1 MASSQPLAEV
11 SRSSPALAACP
22 CCGLVQRTPAVL
34 PRQRLRCARCHTRLA
49 HRAGRRRASG
59 RTALLALSAL
69 LLYPVAILLPIMR
82 VETFGTVSEASVW
95 SGGLALL
102 SDGQYVVGVVV
113 LLCSVVLP
121 LLKLSALLVLAAG
134 GPGLA
139 HRARA
144 STWHVVEWTGR
155 WGMLDVLLVAILVAI
170 LKLGHSLQLQAGAGA
185 LAFTA
190 CVVLN
195 LCASASFDPHAL
207 WDEPARSPRPDVTPS
222 RTAASPD
229 PSPTRSS
236 GDAPHPSPPN
246 SATPTQESP

>member
-1 MASSQPLAEV
+1 MASLRPLAA
-11 SRSSPALAACP
+11 PAEADLPLAACP
-22 CCGLVQRTPAVL
+22 CCGLVQRTPPVR
-34 PRQRLRCARCHTRLA
+34 PRQRLRCVRCATRLA
-49 HRAGRRRASG
+49 DPAGRRRASG

-69 LLYPVAILLPIMR
+69 ILYPVAILLPIMR
-82 VETFGTVSEASVW
+82 VETFGTVSEASIW

-102 SDGQYVVGVVV
+102 ADGQYVVGVVV

-134 GPGLA
+134 GAGMA

-155 WGMLDVLLVAILVAI
+155 WGMLDVLLVAILVAL
-170 LKLGHSLQLQAGAGA
+170 LKLGHSLQLQAGPGA

-195 LCASASFDPHAL
+195 LLASGSFDPHAL
-207 WDEPARSPRPDVTPS
+207 WDEPAAPPHTAGDDEQDARAEPPD
-222 RTAASPD
+222 
-229 PSPTRSS
+229 
-236 GDAPHPSPPN
+236 DATMPE
-246 SATPTQESP
+246 AR